1 MKKIV
6 SNLTNVISLNNINN
20 DDSIIGIRH
29 DTTDIHIVAR
39 VDMNRYALVSIQ
51 DYEVWSWDD
60 EFSLI
65 RELVRYYWDDFE
77 FYHLND
83 WKEIKDFIR

>member
-1 MKKIV
+1 MKRII
-6 SNLTNVISLNNINN
+6 SNLTENISLNSINN
-20 DDSIIGIRH
+20 DDLVVGIHKGH
-29 DTTDIHIVAR
+29 DDINIVAR

-83 WKEIKDFIR
+83 WKEIKDFIS